1 MLSIKARPLTA
12 EGFAPYGEILA
23 VPSAAGRVYYEEV
36 LANMRTGAWASLS
49 VARVK
54 PVSSLPLEIRMME
67 QHAFSSQTF
76 MPLAAVR
83 WLIIVAPQ
91 AASGKAPDMTRAEA
105 FLAGPA
111 QGITYRAGV
120 WHHPLTSL
128 EPASFLIFMWRDGTE
143 TDETFAETPPIRV
156 FCGQS

>member
-1 MLSIKARPLTA
+1 MLTITARPLTA
-12 EGFAPYGEILA
+12 EDFAPYGEVLT
-23 VPSAAGRVYYEEV
+23 VPSAAGRVYYEDA
-36 LANMRTGAWASLS
+36 LANTRTGAWASLS
-49 VARVK
+49 VARVE
-54 PVSSLPLEIRMME
+54 PLSSLPLEIRMME

-83 WLIIVAPQ
+83 WLIVVAPP
-91 AASGKAPDMTRAEA
+91 AASGKAPDMEKAEA

-143 TDETFAETPPIRV
+143 MDETFVEAPPMLV
-156 FCGQS
+156 LCS